1 MSKGV
6 DLMNKKIF
14 SGKFKVVLIAFLI
27 ILLSGFILNLISQGN
42 IKVLYWMVIPSII
55 FEELIESSFPII
67 ADNEIIT
74 LTFIFIFWYLVVYII
89 LNFYVIL
96 KIINNEESQ
105 GRNN

>member
-1 MSKGV
+1 
-6 DLMNKKIF
+6 MNKKIF